1 MKKDYIEK
9 IDPQAERRSQS
20 GKVEVRAMGEGE
32 TTPTIAGVAC
42 VFNTQ
47 TDMGWY
53 IEQIDKNAFV
63 GADMTDV
70 VALFNH
76 EDEELLSRT
85 TGNADDLKLSITQNG
100 LEYEFKAKNECASEV
115 ATNIG
120 LGFIKGSSFAF
131 TCAGEEWEYDVAQAD
146 GSTKDIR
153 TITKI
158 GKLYDV
164 SPVTFPAYSQ
174 TSVALRSRDLS
185 KPKPKTG
192 LELRNDIKLELAKN
206 KTKK

>member
-9 IDPQAERRSQS
+9 IDPNAERRSLS
-20 GKVEVRAMGEGE
+20 GKVELRELGEGE
-32 TTPTIAGVAC
+32 TTPTISGIAC
-42 VFNTQ
+42 VFDTT

-53 IEQIDKNAFV
+53 IEKISRDAFS

-85 TGNADDLKLSITQNG
+85 TGNAEDLVLTVSQAG
-100 LEYEFKAKNECASEV
+100 LEYQFRAKNECSKEV
-115 ATNIG
+115 AQNIG

-131 TCAGEEWEYDVAQAD
+131 TCSGEEWEFDVKQAD
-146 GSTKDIR
+146 GTTKDIR

-158 GKLYDV
+158 GKVYDV
-164 SPVTFPAYSQ
+164 SPVTWPAYNQ

-185 KPKPKTG
+185 KPKPTISG
-192 LELRNDIKLELAKN
+192 TEIRN
-206 KTKK
+206 KTRLEIIKNRK